1 MVSLLLFRLPI
12 AILCPFIDQST
23 LVIDSLYKFIQLNR
37 YLVVDHS
44 LWSCTFQS
52 MGNNILSFKS
62 HYYFVALLAKRKSHI
77 TKIARS
83 WRPLGAFC
91 ISNRSSLT
99 WKVWLMQFISKVW
112 GPSWAFVFCFENCS
126 YLLWEKN
133 FLWLW
138 TAEEDK
144 ESATFLRSL
153 KSSRNKKDLNYV
165 TAAPFSVSFS

>member
-1 MVSLLLFRLPI
+1 MVAVCMVSLLLFRLPI

-77 TKIARS
+77 IHLKKNRTLLLFPVQSTLVVDSYKFIQK
-83 WRPLGAFC
+83 PLLLCGIILLAGHPLEPKKYNYFPPFC
-91 ISNRSSLT
+91 ITKLT
-99 WKVWLMQFISKVW
+99 
-112 GPSWAFVFCFENCS
+112 ATN
-126 YLLWEKN
+126 LLN
-133 FLWLW
+133 
-138 TAEEDK
+138 
-144 ESATFLRSL
+144 
-153 KSSRNKKDLNYV
+153 
-165 TAAPFSVSFS
+165 

>member
-1 MVSLLLFRLPI
+1 MVLQGADFNAVVVIGMVSLLLFRLPI

-77 TKIARS
+77 IHLKKTELFSFFQYKVR
-83 WRPLGAFC
+83 W
-91 ISNRSSLT
+91 SLT
-99 WKVWLMQFISKVW
+99 ATNLFKSHYYFVALFCWLAIHWNLKNTTIF
-112 GPSWAFVFCFENCS
+112 
-126 YLLWEKN
+126 LL
-133 FLWLW
+133 FALQ
-138 TAEEDK
+138 
-144 ESATFLRSL
+144 S
-153 KSSRNKKDLNYV
+153 
-165 TAAPFSVSFS
+165 